1 MQTKPQDPRT
11 LRRPADPNPNPEGNG
26 ETAAAY
32 STDSAAM
39 TASSAALP
47 RMTFLKRLT
56 AALLLAAAAGFG
68 AELLL
73 APCGSGPRAAELHD
87 AHEPHALQA
96 VEARPILTA
105 PTGTADAAPGTLSQ
119 APEIGGVGAGV
130 DADAFTAPNC
140 PPSALT
146 PAGAPAVTVA
156 LLVDSGMPTAD
167 LLVWAADAKRLSVPL
182 TVTGLPV
189 EEGKSGKDALTNP
202 NALFRLARAEAYGRM
217 APVMRAGGSVEINPV
232 LRRQVLEKLGVTSE
246 ELPDPL
252 LVVAFGGAL
261 SQGSDAAG
269 SSGSAGRLH
278 AVPGSARPFYGLARL
293 MRDLREEEEAAEAAG
308 EEKEKEKE
316 GAGKASA
323 AAAAEPARE
332 SAALQRW
339 LGEIGLKEVL
349 HQPEAAR

>member
-32 STDSAAM
+32 STDSAAV
-39 TASSAALP
+39 TASSADLP

-73 APCGSGPRAAELHD
+73 APCGSGPRAAELRNTQELHR
-87 AHEPHALQA
+87 LQA

-105 PTGTADAAPGTLSQ
+105 PAAPAGAADAAPGTLSQ
-119 APEIGGVGAGV
+119 ASETGGVGV
-130 DADAFTAPNC
+130 DAFTAPNC

-167 LLVWAADAKRLSVPL
+167 LLVWAADAKRLGVPL

-189 EEGKSGKDALTNP
+189 EEGKSGKDAPTNP

-217 APVMRAGGSVEINPV
+217 APVMRAGGSVEINPAI
-232 LRRQVLEKLGVTSE
+232 RRQVLEKLGVTGD

-261 SQGSDAAG
+261 TQGPDAIG
-269 SSGSAGRLH
+269 TAGRLH
-278 AVPGSARPFYGLARL
+278 AVPGSARPFYGLSRL
-293 MRDLREEEEAAEAAG
+293 MRDLREEAEAAEEEMGKAAP
-308 EEKEKEKE
+308 
-316 GAGKASA
+316 GKAS

-332 SAALQRW
+332 SAALERW
-339 LGEIGLKEVL
+339 LAEIGLKEVL

>member
-32 STDSAAM
+32 STDSAAV
-39 TASSAALP
+39 TASSADLP

-73 APCGSGPRAAELHD
+73 APCGSGPRAAELRNTQELHR
-87 AHEPHALQA
+87 LQA

-105 PTGTADAAPGTLSQ
+105 PAAPAGAADAAPGTLSQ
-119 APEIGGVGAGV
+119 ASETGGVGV
-130 DADAFTAPNC
+130 DAFTAPNC

-167 LLVWAADAKRLSVPL
+167 LLVWAADAKRLGVPL

-189 EEGKSGKDALTNP
+189 EEGKSGKDAPTNP
-202 NALFRLARAEAYGRM
+202 NALFRIARAEAYGRM
-217 APVMRAGGSVEINPV
+217 APVMRAGGSVEINPAI
-232 LRRQVLEKLGVTSE
+232 RRQVLEKLGFTGD

-261 SQGSDAAG
+261 TQGPDAIG
-269 SSGSAGRLH
+269 TAGRLH
-278 AVPGSARPFYGLARL
+278 AVPGSARPFYGLSRL
-293 MRDLREEEEAAEAAG
+293 MRDLREEAEAAEEEMGKAAP
-308 EEKEKEKE
+308 
-316 GAGKASA
+316 GKAS

-332 SAALQRW
+332 SAALERW
-339 LGEIGLKEVL
+339 LAEIGLKEVL

>member
-11 LRRPADPNPNPEGNG
+11 LRRPADPNPNAEEKG
-26 ETAAAY
+26 ETA
-32 STDSAAM
+32 T
-39 TASSAALP
+39 TASADLP

-87 AHEPHALQA
+87 AHELHALQA

-105 PTGTADAAPGTLSQ
+105 PVAPAGTADAAPGTLSQ

-156 LLVDSGMPTAD
+156 LLVDSGMPTSD
-167 LLVWAADAKRLSVPL
+167 LLVWAADAKRLGVPL

-252 LVVAFGGAL
+252 LVVAFDGAL

-278 AVPGSARPFYGLARL
+278 AVPGSARPFYGLSRL
-293 MRDLREEEEAAEAAG
+293 MRDLREEAEAAEEEMGKAAP
-308 EEKEKEKE
+308 
-316 GAGKASA
+316 GKAS

-339 LGEIGLKEVL
+339 LGEIGLQEVTR
-349 HQPEAAR
+349 QTEAAR

>member
-105 PTGTADAAPGTLSQ
+105 PVAPARAADAAPGTLSQ
-119 APEIGGVGAGV
+119 ASETGGVGV
-130 DADAFTAPNC
+130 DAFTAPNC

-167 LLVWAADAKRLSVPL
+167 LLVWAADAKRLGVPL

-261 SQGSDAAG
+261 TLGPDAIG
-269 SSGSAGRLH
+269 TAGRLH
-278 AVPGSARPFYGLARL
+278 AVPGSARPFYGLSRL
-293 MRDLREEEEAAEAAG
+293 MRDLREEAEAAEEEMGKAAP
-308 EEKEKEKE
+308 
-316 GAGKASA
+316 GKAS

-332 SAALQRW
+332 SAALERW
-339 LGEIGLKEVL
+339 LTEIGLQEVTR
-349 HQPEAAR
+349 QTEAAR

>member
-87 AHEPHALQA
+87 AHELHALQA

-105 PTGTADAAPGTLSQ
+105 PAGTADAAPGTLSQ

-156 LLVDSGMPTAD
+156 LLVDSGMPTSD
-167 LLVWAADAKRLSVPL
+167 LLVWAADAKRLGVPL

-189 EEGKSGKDALTNP
+189 EEGKSGKDAPTNP
-202 NALFRLARAEAYGRM
+202 NELFRLARAEAYGRM
-217 APVMRAGGSVEINPV
+217 APVMRAGGSVEINPAI
-232 LRRQVLEKLGVTSE
+232 RRQVLEKLGVTGD

-261 SQGSDAAG
+261 TEGPDAIG
-269 SSGSAGRLH
+269 TAGRLH
-278 AVPGSARPFYGLARL
+278 AVPGSARPFYGLSRL
-293 MRDLREEEEAAEAAG
+293 MRDLREEAEAAESAG
-308 EEKEKEKE
+308 EEKEKGKE
-316 GAGKASA
+316 GVDKASA

-339 LGEIGLKEVL
+339 LGEIGLQEVTR
-349 HQPEAAR
+349 QTEAAR

>member
-32 STDSAAM
+32 STDSAAV
-39 TASSAALP
+39 TASSADLP

-73 APCGSGPRAAELHD
+73 APCGSGPRAAELRNTQELHR
-87 AHEPHALQA
+87 LQA
-96 VEARPILTA
+96 VEARPILTTPAA
-105 PTGTADAAPGTLSQ
+105 PAGAADAAPGTLSQ
-119 APEIGGVGAGV
+119 ASETGGVGV
-130 DADAFTAPNC
+130 DAFTAPNC

-167 LLVWAADAKRLSVPL
+167 LLVWAADAKRLGVPL

-189 EEGKSGKDALTNP
+189 EEGKSGKDAPTNP
-202 NALFRLARAEAYGRM
+202 NALFRIARAEAYGRM
-217 APVMRAGGSVEINPV
+217 APVMRAGGSVEINPAI
-232 LRRQVLEKLGVTSE
+232 RRQVLEKLGFTGD

-261 SQGSDAAG
+261 TQGPDAIG
-269 SSGSAGRLH
+269 TAGRLH
-278 AVPGSARPFYGLARL
+278 AVPGSARPFYGLSRL
-293 MRDLREEEEAAEAAG
+293 MRDLREEAEAAEEEMGKAAP
-308 EEKEKEKE
+308 
-316 GAGKASA
+316 GKAS

-332 SAALQRW
+332 SAALERW
-339 LGEIGLKEVL
+339 LAEIGLKEVL

>member
-32 STDSAAM
+32 STDSAAV
-39 TASSAALP
+39 TASSADLP

-73 APCGSGPRAAELHD
+73 APCGSGPRAAELRNTQELHR
-87 AHEPHALQA
+87 LQA

-105 PTGTADAAPGTLSQ
+105 PAAPAGAADAAPGTLSQ
-119 APEIGGVGAGV
+119 ASETGGVGV
-130 DADAFTAPNC
+130 DAFTAPNC

-167 LLVWAADAKRLSVPL
+167 LLVWAADAKRLGVPL

-217 APVMRAGGSVEINPV
+217 APVMRAGGSVEINPAI
-232 LRRQVLEKLGVTSE
+232 RRQVLEKLGFTGD

-261 SQGSDAAG
+261 TQGPDAIGTA
-269 SSGSAGRLH
+269 SRLH
-278 AVPGSARPFYGLARL
+278 AVPGSARPFYGLSRL
-293 MRDLREEEEAAEAAG
+293 MRDLREEAEAAEEEMGKAAP
-308 EEKEKEKE
+308 
-316 GAGKASA
+316 GKAS

-332 SAALQRW
+332 SAALERW
-339 LGEIGLKEVL
+339 LAEIGLKEVL

>member
-1 MQTKPQDPRT
+1 MQTKPHDPRT

-32 STDSAAM
+32 STDSAAV
-39 TASSAALP
+39 TASSADLP

-73 APCGSGPRAAELHD
+73 APCGSGPRAAELRNTQELHR
-87 AHEPHALQA
+87 LQA

-105 PTGTADAAPGTLSQ
+105 PAAPAGAADAAPGTLSQ
-119 APEIGGVGAGV
+119 ASETGGVGV
-130 DADAFTAPNC
+130 DAFTAPNC

-167 LLVWAADAKRLSVPL
+167 LLVWAADAKRLGVPL

-189 EEGKSGKDALTNP
+189 EEGKSGKDAPTNP

-217 APVMRAGGSVEINPV
+217 APVMRAGGSVEINPAI
-232 LRRQVLEKLGVTSE
+232 RRQVLEKLGVTDD

-261 SQGSDAAG
+261 TQGPDAIG
-269 SSGSAGRLH
+269 TAGRLH
-278 AVPGSARPFYGLARL
+278 AVPGSARPFYGLSRL
-293 MRDLREEEEAAEAAG
+293 MRDLREEAEAAEEEMGKAAP
-308 EEKEKEKE
+308 
-316 GAGKASA
+316 GKAS

-332 SAALQRW
+332 SAALERW
-339 LGEIGLKEVL
+339 LAEIGLKEVL

>member
-1 MQTKPQDPRT
+1 MQTKPHDPRT
-11 LRRPADPNPNPEGNG
+11 LRRPADPNPNSEAEG
-26 ETAAAY
+26 A
-32 STDSAAM
+32 
-39 TASSAALP
+39 AALP

-87 AHEPHALQA
+87 AHELHALQA

-105 PTGTADAAPGTLSQ
+105 PVAPAGTADAAPGTLSQ

-167 LLVWAADAKRLSVPL
+167 LLVWAADAKRLGVPL

-189 EEGKSGKDALTNP
+189 EEGKSGKDAPTNP
-202 NALFRLARAEAYGRM
+202 NALFRIARAEAYGRM

-278 AVPGSARPFYGLARL
+278 AVPGSARPFYGLSRL
-293 MRDLREEEEAAEAAG
+293 MRDLREEAEAAEEEMGKAAP
-308 EEKEKEKE
+308 
-316 GAGKASA
+316 GKAS

-332 SAALQRW
+332 SAALERW
-339 LGEIGLKEVL
+339 LTEIGLKEVL

>member
-39 TASSAALP
+39 AASSADLP

-56 AALLLAAAAGFG
+56 ATLLLAAAAGFG

-87 AHEPHALQA
+87 AHELQA

-105 PTGTADAAPGTLSQ
+105 PVAPAGAADAAPGTLSQ
-119 APEIGGVGAGV
+119 APETGGVGV
-130 DADAFTAPNC
+130 DAFTAPNC

-156 LLVDSGMPTAD
+156 LLVDSGMPTSD
-167 LLVWAADAKRLSVPL
+167 LLVWAADAKRLGVPL
-182 TVTGLPV
+182 SVTGLPV

-217 APVMRAGGSVEINPV
+217 APVMRAGGSVEINPAI
-232 LRRQVLEKLGVTSE
+232 RRQVLEKLGVTSD

-261 SQGSDAAG
+261 TQGPDAIG
-269 SSGSAGRLH
+269 TAGRLH
-278 AVPGSARPFYGLARL
+278 AVPGSARPFYGLSRL
-293 MRDLREEEEAAEAAG
+293 MRDLREEAEAAEEEMGKAAP
-308 EEKEKEKE
+308 
-316 GAGKASA
+316 GKAS

-332 SAALQRW
+332 SAALERW
-339 LGEIGLKEVL
+339 LAEIGLKEVL

>member
-1 MQTKPQDPRT
+1 MQTKPHDPHT
-11 LRRPADPNPNPEGNG
+11 LRRPADPNPNSEAEG
-26 ETAAAY
+26 T
-32 STDSAAM
+32 
-39 TASSAALP
+39 AALP

-73 APCGSGPRAAELHD
+73 APCGSGPRAAEFHD
-87 AHEPHALQA
+87 AHELHALQA

-105 PTGTADAAPGTLSQ
+105 PVAPAGAADAAPGTLSQ
-119 APEIGGVGAGV
+119 ASETGGVGV
-130 DADAFTAPNC
+130 DAFTAPNC

-156 LLVDSGMPTAD
+156 LLVDSGMPTSD
-167 LLVWAADAKRLSVPL
+167 LLVWAADAKRLGVPL

-189 EEGKSGKDALTNP
+189 EEGKSGKDAPTNP
-202 NALFRLARAEAYGRM
+202 NVLFRLARAEAYGRM
-217 APVMRAGGSVEINPV
+217 APVMRAGGSVEINPAI
-232 LRRQVLEKLGVTSE
+232 RRQVLEKLGVTGD

-261 SQGSDAAG
+261 TEGPDA
-269 SSGSAGRLH
+269 SGTAGRLH

-293 MRDLREEEEAAEAAG
+293 MRDLREEAEAAEEEMGKAAP
-308 EEKEKEKE
+308 
-316 GAGKASA
+316 GKAS

-332 SAALQRW
+332 SAALERW
-339 LGEIGLKEVL
+339 LTEIGLQEVTR
-349 HQPEAAR
+349 QTEAAR

>member
-32 STDSAAM
+32 STDSAAV
-39 TASSAALP
+39 TASSADLP

-73 APCGSGPRAAELHD
+73 APCGSGPRAAELRNTQELHR
-87 AHEPHALQA
+87 LQA
-96 VEARPILTA
+96 VEAQPILTA
-105 PTGTADAAPGTLSQ
+105 PAAPAGAADAAPGTLSQ
-119 APEIGGVGAGV
+119 ASETGGVGV
-130 DADAFTAPNC
+130 DAFTAPNC

-167 LLVWAADAKRLSVPL
+167 LLVWAADAKRLGVPL

-189 EEGKSGKDALTNP
+189 EEGKSGKDAPTNP

-278 AVPGSARPFYGLARL
+278 AVPGSARPFYGLSRL
-293 MRDLREEEEAAEAAG
+293 MRDLREEAEAAEEEMGKAAP
-308 EEKEKEKE
+308 
-316 GAGKASA
+316 GKAS

-332 SAALQRW
+332 SAALERW
-339 LGEIGLKEVL
+339 LTEIGLQEVTR
-349 HQPEAAR
+349 QTEAAR

>member
-39 TASSAALP
+39 TASSADLP

-73 APCGSGPRAAELHD
+73 APCGSGPRAAELRNTQELHR
-87 AHEPHALQA
+87 LQA

-105 PTGTADAAPGTLSQ
+105 PAAPAGAADAAPGTLSQ
-119 APEIGGVGAGV
+119 ASETGGVSV
-130 DADAFTAPNC
+130 DAFTAPNC

-156 LLVDSGMPTAD
+156 LLVDSGMPTSD
-167 LLVWAADAKRLSVPL
+167 LLVWAADAKRLGVPL

-189 EEGKSGKDALTNP
+189 EEGKSRKDALTNP

-217 APVMRAGGSVEINPV
+217 APVMRAGGSVEINPAI
-232 LRRQVLEKLGVTSE
+232 RRQVLEKLGVTGD

-261 SQGSDAAG
+261 TQGPDAIG
-269 SSGSAGRLH
+269 TAGRLH
-278 AVPGSARPFYGLARL
+278 AVPGSARPFYGLSRL
-293 MRDLREEEEAAEAAG
+293 MRDLREEAEAAEEEMGKAAP
-308 EEKEKEKE
+308 
-316 GAGKASA
+316 GKAS

-332 SAALQRW
+332 SAALERW
-339 LGEIGLKEVL
+339 LAEIGLQEVTR
-349 HQPEAAR
+349 QTEAAR

>member
-56 AALLLAAAAGFG
+56 AALLLAVAAGFG

-73 APCGSGPRAAELHD
+73 APCGSGPRAAELRNTQELHR
-87 AHEPHALQA
+87 LQA

-105 PTGTADAAPGTLSQ
+105 PAAPAGAADAAPGTLSQ
-119 APEIGGVGAGV
+119 ASETGGVGV
-130 DADAFTAPNC
+130 DAFTAPNC

-167 LLVWAADAKRLSVPL
+167 LLVWAADAKRLGVPL

-189 EEGKSGKDALTNP
+189 EEGKSGKDAPTNP

-217 APVMRAGGSVEINPV
+217 APVMRAGGSVEINPAI
-232 LRRQVLEKLGVTSE
+232 RRQVLEKLGVTGD

-261 SQGSDAAG
+261 TQGPDAIG
-269 SSGSAGRLH
+269 TAGRLH
-278 AVPGSARPFYGLARL
+278 AVPGSARPFYGLSRL
-293 MRDLREEEEAAEAAG
+293 MRDLREEAEAAEEEMGKAAP
-308 EEKEKEKE
+308 
-316 GAGKASA
+316 GKAS

-332 SAALQRW
+332 SAALERW
-339 LGEIGLKEVL
+339 LTEIGLQEVTR
-349 HQPEAAR
+349 QTEAAR

>member
-1 MQTKPQDPRT
+1 MQTKPHDPRT

-32 STDSAAM
+32 STDSAAV
-39 TASSAALP
+39 TASSADLP

-73 APCGSGPRAAELHD
+73 APCGSGPRAAELRNTQELHR
-87 AHEPHALQA
+87 LQA

-105 PTGTADAAPGTLSQ
+105 PAAPAGAADAAPGTLSQ
-119 APEIGGVGAGV
+119 ASETGGVGV
-130 DADAFTAPNC
+130 DAFTAPNC

-167 LLVWAADAKRLSVPL
+167 LLVWAADAKRLGVPL

-217 APVMRAGGSVEINPV
+217 APVMRAGGSVEINPAI
-232 LRRQVLEKLGVTSE
+232 RRQVLEKLGFTGD

-261 SQGSDAAG
+261 TQGPDAIG
-269 SSGSAGRLH
+269 TAGRLH
-278 AVPGSARPFYGLARL
+278 AVPGSARPFSGLSRL
-293 MRDLREEEEAAEAAG
+293 MRDLREEAEAAEEEMGKAAP
-308 EEKEKEKE
+308 
-316 GAGKASA
+316 GKAS

-339 LGEIGLKEVL
+339 LGEIGLQEVTR
-349 HQPEAAR
+349 QTEAAR

>member
-26 ETAAAY
+26 ETDAAY
-32 STDSAAM
+32 STDSAAV
-39 TASSAALP
+39 TASSADLP

-73 APCGSGPRAAELHD
+73 APCGSGPRAAELRNTQELHR
-87 AHEPHALQA
+87 LQA
-96 VEARPILTA
+96 VEARPILTTPAA
-105 PTGTADAAPGTLSQ
+105 PAGAADAAPGTLSQ
-119 APEIGGVGAGV
+119 ASETGGVGV
-130 DADAFTAPNC
+130 DAFTAPNC

-167 LLVWAADAKRLSVPL
+167 LLVWAADAKRLGVPL

-189 EEGKSGKDALTNP
+189 EEGKSGKDAPTNP
-202 NALFRLARAEAYGRM
+202 NALFRIARAEAYGRM

-278 AVPGSARPFYGLARL
+278 AVPGSARPFYGLSRL
-293 MRDLREEEEAAEAAG
+293 MRDLREEAEAAEEEMGKAAP
-308 EEKEKEKE
+308 
-316 GAGKASA
+316 GKAS

-332 SAALQRW
+332 SAALERW
-339 LGEIGLKEVL
+339 LAEIGLQEVTR
-349 HQPEAAR
+349 QTEAAR

>member
-56 AALLLAAAAGFG
+56 AALLLAGPAGFG

-87 AHEPHALQA
+87 AHELHALQA

-105 PTGTADAAPGTLSQ
+105 PVAPAGAADAAPGTLSQ
-119 APEIGGVGAGV
+119 ASETGGVGVA
-130 DADAFTAPNC
+130 AFTAPNC

-156 LLVDSGMPTAD
+156 LLVDSGMPTSD
-167 LLVWAADAKRLSVPL
+167 LLVWAADAKRLGVPL

-189 EEGKSGKDALTNP
+189 EEGKSGKDAPTNP

-217 APVMRAGGSVEINPV
+217 APVMRAGGSVEINPAI
-232 LRRQVLEKLGVTSE
+232 RRQVLEKLGVTGD

-261 SQGSDAAG
+261 TEGPDA
-269 SSGSAGRLH
+269 SGTAGRLH

-293 MRDLREEEEAAEAAG
+293 MRDLREEAEAAESAG
-308 EEKEKEKE
+308 EEKEKGKE
-316 GAGKASA
+316 GVDKASA

-339 LGEIGLKEVL
+339 LGEIGLQEVTR
-349 HQPEAAR
+349 QTEAAR

>member
-1 MQTKPQDPRT
+1 MQTKPHYPRT
-11 LRRPADPNPNPEGNG
+11 LRRPADPNPNSEAEG
-26 ETAAAY
+26 A
-32 STDSAAM
+32 
-39 TASSAALP
+39 AALP

-87 AHEPHALQA
+87 AHELHALQA

-105 PTGTADAAPGTLSQ
+105 PAGTADAAPGTLSQ
-119 APEIGGVGAGV
+119 APEIGGVGV
-130 DADAFTAPNC
+130 DAFTAPNC

-156 LLVDSGMPTAD
+156 LLVDSGMPTSD
-167 LLVWAADAKRLSVPL
+167 LLVWAADAKRLGVPL

-189 EEGKSGKDALTNP
+189 EEGKSGKDAPTNP

-269 SSGSAGRLH
+269 SAGSAGRLH

-293 MRDLREEEEAAEAAG
+293 MRDLREEAEAAEAAG
-308 EEKEKEKE
+308 EEKEKE

-339 LGEIGLKEVL
+339 LGEIGLQEVL

>member
-32 STDSAAM
+32 STDSAAV

-73 APCGSGPRAAELHD
+73 APCGPGPRAAELHD
-87 AHEPHALQA
+87 AHELHALQA
-96 VEARPILTA
+96 VEARPILTVPVA
-105 PTGTADAAPGTLSQ
+105 PARAADAAPGTLSQ
-119 APEIGGVGAGV
+119 ASETGGVGV
-130 DADAFTAPNC
+130 DAFTAPNC

-167 LLVWAADAKRLSVPL
+167 LLVWAADAKRLGVPL

-261 SQGSDAAG
+261 TLGPDAIG
-269 SSGSAGRLH
+269 TAGRLH
-278 AVPGSARPFYGLARL
+278 AVPGSARPFYGLSRL
-293 MRDLREEEEAAEAAG
+293 MRDLREEAEAAEEEMGKAAP
-308 EEKEKEKE
+308 
-316 GAGKASA
+316 GKAS

-332 SAALQRW
+332 SAALERW
-339 LGEIGLKEVL
+339 LTEIGLQEVTR
-349 HQPEAAR
+349 QTEAAR

>member
-11 LRRPADPNPNPEGNG
+11 LRRPADPNPNSEAEG
-26 ETAAAY
+26 A
-32 STDSAAM
+32 
-39 TASSAALP
+39 AALP

-87 AHEPHALQA
+87 AHELHALQA

-105 PTGTADAAPGTLSQ
+105 PAETADAAPGTLSQ
-119 APEIGGVGAGV
+119 APEIGGVGV
-130 DADAFTAPNC
+130 DAFTAPNC

-156 LLVDSGMPTAD
+156 LLVDSGMPTSD
-167 LLVWAADAKRLSVPL
+167 LLVWAADAKRLGVPL

-189 EEGKSGKDALTNP
+189 EEGKSGKDAPTNP
-202 NALFRLARAEAYGRM
+202 NELFRLARAEAYGRM
-217 APVMRAGGSVEINPV
+217 APVMRAGGSVEINPAI
-232 LRRQVLEKLGVTSE
+232 RRQVLEKLGVTGD

-261 SQGSDAAG
+261 TEGPDA
-269 SSGSAGRLH
+269 SGTAGRLH

-293 MRDLREEEEAAEAAG
+293 MRDLREEAEAAESAG
-308 EEKEKEKE
+308 EEKEKGKE
-316 GAGKASA
+316 GVDKASA

-339 LGEIGLKEVL
+339 LGEIGLQEVTR
-349 HQPEAAR
+349 QTEAAR

>member
-32 STDSAAM
+32 STDSAAV

-73 APCGSGPRAAELHD
+73 APCGPGPRAAELHD
-87 AHEPHALQA
+87 AHELHALQA

-105 PTGTADAAPGTLSQ
+105 PVAPARAADAAPGTLSQ
-119 APEIGGVGAGV
+119 ASETGGVGV
-130 DADAFTAPNC
+130 DAFTAPNC

-167 LLVWAADAKRLSVPL
+167 LLVWAADAKRLGVPL

-232 LRRQVLEKLGVTSE
+232 LRRQVLEQLGVTSE

-252 LVVAFGGAL
+252 LFVAFGGAL
-261 SQGSDAAG
+261 TLGPDAIG
-269 SSGSAGRLH
+269 TAGRLH
-278 AVPGSARPFYGLARL
+278 AVPGSARPFYGLSRL
-293 MRDLREEEEAAEAAG
+293 MRDLREEAEAAEEEMGKAAP
-308 EEKEKEKE
+308 
-316 GAGKASA
+316 GKAS

-332 SAALQRW
+332 SAALERW
-339 LGEIGLKEVL
+339 LTEIGLQEVTR
-349 HQPEAAR
+349 QTEAAR

>member
-11 LRRPADPNPNPEGNG
+11 LRRPADPNPNAEEKG
-26 ETAAAY
+26 ETV
-32 STDSAAM
+32 T
-39 TASSAALP
+39 TASADLP

-87 AHEPHALQA
+87 AHELHALQA

-105 PTGTADAAPGTLSQ
+105 PVAPAGTADAAPGTLSQ

-167 LLVWAADAKRLSVPL
+167 LLVWAADAKRLGVPL

-189 EEGKSGKDALTNP
+189 EEGKSGKDAPTNP

-217 APVMRAGGSVEINPV
+217 APVMRAGGSVEINPAI
-232 LRRQVLEKLGVTSE
+232 RRQVLEKLGVTGD

-261 SQGSDAAG
+261 TQGPDAIG
-269 SSGSAGRLH
+269 TAGRLH
-278 AVPGSARPFYGLARL
+278 AVPGSARPFYGLSRL
-293 MRDLREEEEAAEAAG
+293 MRDLREEAEAAEEEMGKAAP
-308 EEKEKEKE
+308 
-316 GAGKASA
+316 GKAS

-332 SAALQRW
+332 SAALERW
-339 LGEIGLKEVL
+339 LTEIGLQEVTR
-349 HQPEAAR
+349 QTEAAR

>member
-26 ETAAAY
+26 ETAATY
-32 STDSAAM
+32 STDSAAV
-39 TASSAALP
+39 TASSADLP
-47 RMTFLKRLT
+47 RMTFLKCLT

-73 APCGSGPRAAELHD
+73 APCGSGPRAAELRNTQELHR
-87 AHEPHALQA
+87 LQA

-105 PTGTADAAPGTLSQ
+105 PAAPAGAADAAPGTLSQ
-119 APEIGGVGAGV
+119 ASETGGVGV
-130 DADAFTAPNC
+130 DAFTAPNC

-156 LLVDSGMPTAD
+156 LLVDSGMSTAD
-167 LLVWAADAKRLSVPL
+167 LLVWAADAKCLGVPL

-189 EEGKSGKDALTNP
+189 EEGKSGKDAPTNP

-217 APVMRAGGSVEINPV
+217 APVMRAGGSVEINPAI
-232 LRRQVLEKLGVTSE
+232 RRQVLEKLGVTGD

-261 SQGSDAAG
+261 TQGPDAIG
-269 SSGSAGRLH
+269 TAGRLH
-278 AVPGSARPFYGLARL
+278 AVPGSARPFYGLSRL
-293 MRDLREEEEAAEAAG
+293 MRDLREEAEAAEEEMGKAAP
-308 EEKEKEKE
+308 
-316 GAGKASA
+316 GKAS

-332 SAALQRW
+332 SAALERW
-339 LGEIGLKEVL
+339 LAEIGLKEVL

>member
-73 APCGSGPRAAELHD
+73 VPCGNGPRAAELHNSQ
-87 AHEPHALQA
+87 ELHALHALEA

-105 PTGTADAAPGTLSQ
+105 PAGAAGREVEAEAGLSS
-119 APEIGGVGAGV
+119 
-130 DADAFTAPNC
+130 DAFTAPNC
-140 PPSALT
+140 PPPQGSALA

-156 LLVDSGMPTAD
+156 LLVDSGMPTSD
-167 LLVWAADAKRLSVPL
+167 LLVWAADAKRLGVPL
-182 TVTGLPV
+182 SVTGLPV

-217 APVMRAGGSVEINPV
+217 APVMRAGGSVEINPAI
-232 LRRQVLEKLGVTSE
+232 RRQVLEKLGVTGD

-261 SQGSDAAG
+261 TQGPDAIG
-269 SSGSAGRLH
+269 TAGRLH

-293 MRDLREEEEAAEAAG
+293 MRDLREEAEAAESAG
-308 EEKEKEKE
+308 EEKEKGKE
-316 GAGKASA
+316 GVDKAS

-332 SAALQRW
+332 SAALERW
-339 LGEIGLKEVL
+339 LTEIGLQEVTR
-349 HQPEAAR
+349 QTEAAR

>member
-32 STDSAAM
+32 STDSAAV
-39 TASSAALP
+39 TASSADLP

-73 APCGSGPRAAELHD
+73 APCGSGPRAAELRNTQELHR
-87 AHEPHALQA
+87 LQA
-96 VEARPILTA
+96 VEARPILTTPAA
-105 PTGTADAAPGTLSQ
+105 PAGAADAAPGTLSQ
-119 APEIGGVGAGV
+119 ASETGGVGV
-130 DADAFTAPNC
+130 DAFTAPNC

-167 LLVWAADAKRLSVPL
+167 LLVWAADAKRLGVPL

-189 EEGKSGKDALTNP
+189 EEGKSGKDAPTNP
-202 NALFRLARAEAYGRM
+202 NALFRIARAEAYGRM
-217 APVMRAGGSVEINPV
+217 APVMRAGGSVEINPAI
-232 LRRQVLEKLGVTSE
+232 RRQVLEKLGFTGD

-261 SQGSDAAG
+261 TQGPDAIG
-269 SSGSAGRLH
+269 TAGRLH
-278 AVPGSARPFYGLARL
+278 AVPGSARPFYGLSRL
-293 MRDLREEEEAAEAAG
+293 MRDLREEAEAAEEEMGKAAP
-308 EEKEKEKE
+308 
-316 GAGKASA
+316 GKAS

>member
-56 AALLLAAAAGFG
+56 AALLLAVAAGFG

-105 PTGTADAAPGTLSQ
+105 PAGTADAAPGTLSQ

-156 LLVDSGMPTAD
+156 LLVDSGMPTSD
-167 LLVWAADAKRLSVPL
+167 LLVWAADAKRLGVPL

-261 SQGSDAAG
+261 TEGPDA
-269 SSGSAGRLH
+269 SGTAGRLH

-293 MRDLREEEEAAEAAG
+293 MRDLREEAEAAESAG
-308 EEKEKEKE
+308 EEKENGKE
-316 GAGKASA
+316 GVDKASA

-339 LGEIGLKEVL
+339 LGEIGLQEVTR
-349 HQPEAAR
+349 QTEAAR

>member
-11 LRRPADPNPNPEGNG
+11 LRRPADPNPNSEAEG
-26 ETAAAY
+26 A
-32 STDSAAM
+32 
-39 TASSAALP
+39 AALP

-56 AALLLAAAAGFG
+56 AAFLLAAAAGFG

-73 APCGSGPRAAELHD
+73 APCGSEPRAAELHD
-87 AHEPHALQA
+87 AHELHALQA

-105 PTGTADAAPGTLSQ
+105 PAGTADAVPGTLSQ

-130 DADAFTAPNC
+130 DADAFTAPDC
-140 PPSALT
+140 PPSALA

-156 LLVDSGMPTAD
+156 LLVDSGMPTSD
-167 LLVWAADAKRLSVPL
+167 LLVWAADAKRLGVPL

-202 NALFRLARAEAYGRM
+202 NALFRLARTEAYGRM
-217 APVMRAGGSVEINPV
+217 APVMRAGGSVEINPAI
-232 LRRQVLEKLGVTSE
+232 RQQVLEKLGVTGD

-261 SQGSDAAG
+261 TQGPDAIG
-269 SSGSAGRLH
+269 TAGRLH
-278 AVPGSARPFYGLARL
+278 AVPGSARPFYGLSRL
-293 MRDLREEEEAAEAAG
+293 MRDLRKEAEAAEEEMGKAAP
-308 EEKEKEKE
+308 
-316 GAGKASA
+316 GKAS

-332 SAALQRW
+332 SAALERW
-339 LGEIGLKEVL
+339 LTEIGLQEVTR
-349 HQPEAAR
+349 QTEAAR

>member
-1 MQTKPQDPRT
+1 MQTKPHYPRT
-11 LRRPADPNPNPEGNG
+11 LRRPADPNPNSEAEG
-26 ETAAAY
+26 A
-32 STDSAAM
+32 
-39 TASSAALP
+39 AALP

-68 AELLL
+68 AELLF

-87 AHEPHALQA
+87 AHELHALQA

-105 PTGTADAAPGTLSQ
+105 PAGTADAAPGTLSQ
-119 APEIGGVGAGV
+119 APEIGGVGV
-130 DADAFTAPNC
+130 DAFTAPNC

-146 PAGAPAVTVA
+146 PAGSPAVTVA
-156 LLVDSGMPTAD
+156 LLVDSGMPTSD
-167 LLVWAADAKRLSVPL
+167 LLVWAADAKRLGVPL

-189 EEGKSGKDALTNP
+189 EEGKSGKDAPTNP

-269 SSGSAGRLH
+269 SAGSAGRLH

-293 MRDLREEEEAAEAAG
+293 MRDLREEAEAAEAAG

-339 LGEIGLKEVL
+339 LGEIGLQEVL

>member
-11 LRRPADPNPNPEGNG
+11 LRRPAAPNPNPEGNG
-26 ETAAAY
+26 ETATAY
-32 STDSAAM
+32 STDSAAV

-73 APCGSGPRAAELHD
+73 APCGPGPRAAELHD
-87 AHEPHALQA
+87 AHELHALQA

-105 PTGTADAAPGTLSQ
+105 PVAPARAADAAPGTLSQ
-119 APEIGGVGAGV
+119 ASETGGVGV
-130 DADAFTAPNC
+130 DAFTAPNC

-167 LLVWAADAKRLSVPL
+167 LLVWAADAKRLGVPL

-261 SQGSDAAG
+261 TLGPDAIG
-269 SSGSAGRLH
+269 TAGRLH
-278 AVPGSARPFYGLARL
+278 AVPGSARPFYGLSRL
-293 MRDLREEEEAAEAAG
+293 MRDLREEAEAAE
-308 EEKEKEKE
+308 EEM
-316 GAGKASA
+316 GKAAPSKA
-323 AAAAEPARE
+323 SAAAAEPARE
-332 SAALQRW
+332 SAALERW
-339 LGEIGLKEVL
+339 LTEIGLQEVTR
-349 HQPEAAR
+349 QTEAAR

>member
-11 LRRPADPNPNPEGNG
+11 LRRPADPNPNSEAEG
-26 ETAAAY
+26 A
-32 STDSAAM
+32 
-39 TASSAALP
+39 AALP

-56 AALLLAAAAGFG
+56 AALLLAVAAGFG

-87 AHEPHALQA
+87 AHELHALQA

-105 PTGTADAAPGTLSQ
+105 PAETADAAPGTLSQ
-119 APEIGGVGAGV
+119 APEIGGVGV
-130 DADAFTAPNC
+130 DAFTAPNC

-156 LLVDSGMPTAD
+156 LLVDSGMPTSD
-167 LLVWAADAKRLSVPL
+167 LLVWAADAKRLGVPL

-189 EEGKSGKDALTNP
+189 EEGKSGKDAPTNP
-202 NALFRLARAEAYGRM
+202 NELFRLARAEAYGRM
-217 APVMRAGGSVEINPV
+217 APVMRAGGSVEINPAI
-232 LRRQVLEKLGVTSE
+232 RRQVLKKLGVTGD

-261 SQGSDAAG
+261 TEGPDA
-269 SSGSAGRLH
+269 SGTAGRLH

-293 MRDLREEEEAAEAAG
+293 MRDLREEAEAAEEEMGKAAP
-308 EEKEKEKE
+308 
-316 GAGKASA
+316 GKAS

-332 SAALQRW
+332 SAALERW
-339 LGEIGLKEVL
+339 LGEIGLQEVTR
-349 HQPEAAR
+349 QTEAAR

>member
-32 STDSAAM
+32 STDSAAV

-73 APCGSGPRAAELHD
+73 APCGPGPRAAELHD
-87 AHEPHALQA
+87 AHELHALQA

-105 PTGTADAAPGTLSQ
+105 PVAPARAADAAPGTLSQ
-119 APEIGGVGAGV
+119 ASETGGVGV
-130 DADAFTAPNC
+130 DAFTAPNC

-167 LLVWAADAKRLSVPL
+167 LLVWAADAKRLGVPL

-261 SQGSDAAG
+261 TLGPDAIG
-269 SSGSAGRLH
+269 TAGRLH
-278 AVPGSARPFYGLARL
+278 AVPGSVRPFYGLSRL
-293 MRDLREEEEAAEAAG
+293 MRDLREEAEAAEEEMGKAAP
-308 EEKEKEKE
+308 
-316 GAGKASA
+316 GKAS

-332 SAALQRW
+332 SAALERW
-339 LGEIGLKEVL
+339 LTEIGLQEVTR
-349 HQPEAAR
+349 QTEAAR

>member
-1 MQTKPQDPRT
+1 MQTKPHYPRT

-32 STDSAAM
+32 STDSAAV

-73 APCGSGPRAAELHD
+73 VPCGNGPRAAELHNSQ
-87 AHEPHALQA
+87 ELHALHALEA

-105 PTGTADAAPGTLSQ
+105 PAGAAGREVEAEAGLSS
-119 APEIGGVGAGV
+119 
-130 DADAFTAPNC
+130 DAFTAPNC
-140 PPSALT
+140 PPPQGSALA

-156 LLVDSGMPTAD
+156 LLVDSGMPTSD
-167 LLVWAADAKRLSVPL
+167 LLVWAADAKRLGVPL
-182 TVTGLPV
+182 SVTGLPV

-261 SQGSDAAG
+261 TLGPDAIG
-269 SSGSAGRLH
+269 TAGRLH
-278 AVPGSARPFYGLARL
+278 AVPGSARPFYGLSRL
-293 MRDLREEEEAAEAAG
+293 MRDLREEAEAAEEEMGKAAP
-308 EEKEKEKE
+308 
-316 GAGKASA
+316 GKAS

-332 SAALQRW
+332 SAALERW
-339 LGEIGLKEVL
+339 LTEIGLQEVTR
-349 HQPEAAR
+349 QTEAAR